1 MEYRFSNV
9 ILNAKT
15 QTLDVANKKVVL
27 EERAFNLLLYLLD
40 TRPKV
45 CNQQELVAYLWP
57 DSVVSPWSLPRL
69 VSDTR
74 SLLQRLGVAQDIIVT
89 VRGQGYKFNPE
100 LHVLQH
106 HASDETQLNFEAIG
120 AEHRADGTHLKFWIG
135 LTLFMCTVCIWLVIN
150 HSFEHLGENEF
161 KASEPLNA
169 IGRIL
174 WVDDNPTNNKK
185 EQSYFLQHKIGVYN
199 TTSTQEALLLLSMYD
214 YNVVISDMGRH
225 GEPLAGLKLLQTM
238 RARGDET
245 PFYVYTWVESDNQ
258 NKVIKS
264 AGGQGVAT
272 KKADLYK
279 NVLLHF
285 HNEIL

>member
-15 QTLDVANKKVVL
+15 QTLDVSDKKVVL
-27 EERAFNLLLYLLD
+27 EERALNLLLYLLD

-74 SLLQRLGVAQDIIVT
+74 SLLQRLGVDQDIIVT

-100 LHVLQH
+100 LRVIQQS
-106 HASDETQLNFEAIG
+106 AVDETQFNIEAISAEQNAQG
-120 AEHRADGTHLKFWIG
+120 AHLKFWIG

-150 HSFEHLGENEF
+150 HSFEHLDDNEF
-161 KASEPLNA
+161 KASEPLDA

-174 WVDDNPTNNKK
+174 WVDDNPKNNKK
-185 EQSYFLQHKIGVYN
+185 EQKYFLKHKIGVYN
-199 TTSTQEALLLLSMYD
+199 TTSTQEALLLLSMYE
-214 YNVVISDMGRH
+214 YNVVISDMGRQ
-225 GEPLAGLKLLQTM
+225 GEPLAGLKLLRAM
-238 RARGDET
+238 RSRGDET
-245 PFYVYTWVESDNQ
+245 PFYVYTWVESESQ
-258 NKVIKS
+258 NTVIKS

-272 KKADLYK
+272 KKIDLYEY
-279 NVLLHF
+279 VLLHF
-285 HNEIL
+285 HNEIM